1 MFAWFEQIA
10 PIRTKFRSLLI
21 VYALLC
27 GICVFSTV
35 AAAAGWG
42 TVVPVVMAVLG
53 WIGVLVATKIAS
65 DLICTPYVNTVVR
78 MEGLAAGD
86 LDGHI
91 SYTNH
96 RDCVGR
102 MTQAMAVFRQNAR
115 QVEEFSRSQA
125 RVVEAMQAGLGRLAS
140 NDLSAEI
147 TESFPPEYEQ
157 MRLDYNRAVASLRE
171 TVVAVSNVADGIRLG
186 AGEIRSASED
196 LASRTEQQATAIEQT
211 TGAMEEA
218 NATVRDNAE
227 AARDVNVTVGEV
239 HAQARDGGSVVERA
253 VEAMNA
259 ISQSAQEISQIIGVI
274 DGIAFQTNLLALNA
288 GVEAARA
295 GDAGK
300 GFAVVANEVR
310 ALAQRSADAAR
321 EIKGLIGKSNE
332 LVDAGVGLV
341 DETGSA
347 LGKIVV
353 GIGQV
358 RERVQQ
364 IADSAVSQ
372 AQNLGQIGN
381 SLSDMDRTTQQNAA
395 MVEESAAASRSLAE
409 RADQLAAMVGSF
421 RTGHSAGSPSAATA
435 NVATFKRATT
445 LPRAAEPLRNAARPG
460 GNLAL
465 AATASH
471 DDWTEF

>member
-1 MFAWFEQIA
+1 
-10 PIRTKFRSLLI
+10 
-21 VYALLC
+21 
-27 GICVFSTV
+27 
-35 AAAAGWG
+35 
-42 TVVPVVMAVLG
+42 
-53 WIGVLVATKIAS
+53 
-65 DLICTPYVNTVVR
+65 
-78 MEGLAAGD
+78 MEALAAGD

-91 SYTNH
+91 AYTSH
-96 RDCVGR
+96 QDCVGR
-102 MTQAMAVFRQNAR
+102 MTKAMAVFRENAR
-115 QVEEFSRSQA
+115 EVQQFSAAQA
-125 RVVEAMQAGLGRLAS
+125 HVVQAMQDGLGRLAS
-140 NDLSAEI
+140 NDLSGEI
-147 TESFPPEYEQ
+147 TVPFPPEYEQ
-157 MRLDYNRAVASLRE
+157 MRVDYNRAVSALRA
-171 TVVAVSNVADGIRLG
+171 TMLAVADVADGIRSG

-196 LASRTEQQATAIEQT
+196 LASRTESQAAAIEQT
-211 TGAMEEA
+211 TGAMDEA
-218 NATVRDNAE
+218 NATVRHNAE

-239 HAQARDGGSVVERA
+239 HGQAHDGGMIVERA

-321 EIKGLIGKSNE
+321 EIKDLIGKSNQ

-358 RERVQQ
+358 RDRVQQ

-381 SLSDMDRTTQQNAA
+381 SLADMDRTTGQNAA

-409 RADQLAAMVGSF
+409 RADQLAAMIGSF
-421 RTGHSAGSPSAATA
+421 RTGVAVATA
-435 NVATFKRATT
+435 NITAMKRPGAFTQLSERRRATAPSRT
-445 LPRAAEPLRNAARPG
+445 NGA
-460 GNLAL
+460 LAL
-465 AATASH
+465 ASAPGN
-471 DDWTEF
+471 DDWAEF